1 MQGRSTTKLTRVMAP
16 FGAMVSSYGF
26 ILQQIGFYNNDYAQI
41 SLTDYKTVLYG
52 VAQNFLACC
61 WGRGK

>member
-1 MQGRSTTKLTRVMAP
+1 MQGRCTTKLTRVMAP
-16 FGAMVSSYGF
+16 FGPTVSSYGF
-26 ILQQIGFYNNDYAQI
+26 ILQQIGIYNNDYAQI
-41 SLTDYKTVLYG
+41 RSINYKTVLYY